1 MCVGLWVLKV
11 SLGEERC
18 GMGAYAVTFTQQVE
32 VTIYLDAEDAE
43 MAEEKAGELI
53 DKLYTFVDTDKISK
67 DVDDVEVNV
76 DGCWDQANLEE
87 V

>member
-1 MCVGLWVLKV
+1 
-11 SLGEERC
+11 
-18 GMGAYAVTFTQQVE
+18 MGAYAVTFTQQVE

-43 MAEEKAGELI
+43 TAEEKAGELI
-53 DKLYTFVDTDKISK
+53 DKAGIHVDTDKISK

-76 DGCWDQANLEE
+76 DGYWDQTNLEE